1 MCRFLTPF
9 KFNIGTSK
17 LRDFLPPEIWKE
29 KLHLL
34 PVSEQSDVEPKGL
47 DIIFHLFS
55 AVSFKVQLWSNKSR
69 KQLNEEDT
77 NHTFFNRLAN
87 SGVLPSGAL
96 CRLYVCAFRSGCD
109 LTLLA

>member
-1 MCRFLTPF
+1 VCRFLTPF

-47 DIIFHLFS
+47 DIIFHLLS
-55 AVSFKVQLWSNKSR
+55 AASFEVKFWSR
-69 KQLNEEDT
+69 KSLKQLDEEDT
-77 NHTFFNRLAN
+77 KYEFFNHLAN
-87 SGVLPSGAL
+87 SGVLPNGAQ
-96 CRLYVCAFRSGCD
+96 CRLHVCIFRSGCD